1 MDWKQKYVIKRLYEI
16 IDSLEIIHSCI
27 LTCTGDAKK
36 KCIKDFDNRCVE
48 FIGLVDES
56 KDFLGEMI
64 SETMISILTKMIRKI
79 YPKRSIEEEEKWM
92 AKSLITR
99 REKLQL
105 NNLN

>member
-1 MDWKQKYVIKRLYEI
+1 
-16 IDSLEIIHSCI
+16 
-27 LTCTGDAKK
+27 
-36 KCIKDFDNRCVE
+36 
-48 FIGLVDES
+48 
-56 KDFLGEMI
+56 MI